1 MSEENPETQQSTETG
16 QTVEERTFTQ
26 SDLDRIVQ
34 ERLAADRRA
43 RDLTPDEVKALKD
56 ATAKAQA
63 DAEAASD
70 ALEVARQRQAEA
82 ERAKSAAEHEALV
95 ARLQVPHGISDEDA
109 MLFLT
114 GSDAETLTR
123 QADRLGA
130 LLRASAKPS
139 FGPMRSGAN
148 AAAAEGD
155 DERAFLRNLL
165 AQAGD

>member
-1 MSEENPETQQSTETG
+1 MSEENPETPQNTEAE
-16 QTVEERTFTQ
+16 QASEERTFTQ
-26 SDLDRIVQ
+26 ADLDRIVQ

-43 RDLTPDEVKALKD
+43 RDLSPDEVKSLKE

-63 DAEAASD
+63 DAQAASE
-70 ALEVARQRQAEA
+70 AIKAAQEQQAEA

-95 ARLQVPHGISDEDA
+95 ARLQVPNGITDEDA
-109 MLFLT
+109 QLFLT
-114 GSDAETLTR
+114 GSDADTLKQ

-130 LLRASAKPS
+130 LLKASAKPS

-148 AAAAEGD
+148 TAAPDGD

-165 AQAGD
+165 AQASD